1 MTCLLVCF
9 PFWFTRKKKPKK
21 TVNESSPTSVNSK
34 QIQKANEH
42 AVNLPVINL
51 SEFENSVETAEN
63 FFSWLIEPIDKDT
76 FFR

>member
-1 MTCLLVCF
+1 MFTIFC
-9 PFWFTRKKKPKK
+9 FTRKKKPKK
-21 TVNESSPTSVNSK
+21 TVNKSSPATVNSK
-34 QIQKANEH
+34 QIRKASVN